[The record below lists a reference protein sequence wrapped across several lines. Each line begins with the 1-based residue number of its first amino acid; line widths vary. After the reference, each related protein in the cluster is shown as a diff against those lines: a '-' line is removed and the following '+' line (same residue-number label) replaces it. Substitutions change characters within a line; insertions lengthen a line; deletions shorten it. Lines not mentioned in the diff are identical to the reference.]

1 MALTQTRTT
10 AQRPTPPK
18 VPYYTAAV
26 FIPGMLRPFYTT
38 IHALSKRDAQRQA
51 RSLREHVSVTVQA

>member
-1 MALTQTRTT
+1 MATQQTHTT
-10 AQRPTPPK
+10 ARRPASPK
-18 VPYYTAAV
+18 VQYYTAAV